1 MKRRFMEFMSGRY
14 GADQL
19 SRFTLAVSLI
29 LLVLNIFTNLRII
42 YLAAL
47 IVLAW
52 CYFRMFSRNIAK
64 RSAENQKYL
73 NMVWKSK
80 VKFGKFKNRIVQ
92 SKDYHIYKCPSCGQ
106 KIRIPRGKGKIC
118 ITCPKCRT
126 ELEKKS

>member
-52 CYFRMFSRNIAK
+52 CYFRMFSRNITK

-126 ELEKKS
+126 EFEKKS

>member
-29 LLVLNIFTNLRII
+29 LLVLNIFTNRRII

-52 CYFRMFSRNIAK
+52 CYFRMFSRNITK

-126 ELEKKS
+126 EFEKKS